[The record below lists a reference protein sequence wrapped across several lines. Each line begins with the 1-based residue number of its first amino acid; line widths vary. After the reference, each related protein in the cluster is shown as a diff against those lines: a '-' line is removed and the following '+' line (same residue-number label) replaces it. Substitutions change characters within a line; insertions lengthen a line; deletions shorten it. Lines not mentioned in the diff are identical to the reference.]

1 MQRVSILMNKKQMDI
16 GKISIPFEYICPLFS
31 ENKFNSF
38 YTFNHTLPATAKNK
52 SVLMHSNRFDTD
64 NSYQYDYQL
73 VIDGF
78 VLIDALAKATV
89 HDDGIN
95 ITVVSRGIEFVKKAE
110 QRSIR
115 DFDFG
120 YVEVASKDDSY
131 GVRILKWRDHM
142 IDVNLTQSPNE
153 GSHKFP
159 QIFTAGYD
167 GNYGKE
173 NYPHYKHKHVVN
185 PMADG
190 TFPMNIVFPKTEM
203 KTYDDQWW
211 FYTIAPCIRIQY
223 VLEKLMQYYGF
234 TLKDIELLNE
244 PEFQQMVAFNGAV
257 LDDVVDLGG
266 ALINSHGLGFS
277 IADFLPETSVLD
289 FFTMIYE
296 ITGYS
301 FNVQKGEIRFIDSK
315 PLLLKKP
322 SDYSKWYIE
331 DSSFDVVDYQAIKVN
346 YSEEKENEN
355 LKLQMPVWNMP
366 ISALDLAT
374 NEYLPNPDPSHTG
387 INTNVDEVNTE
398 RTLIH
403 YPLKCTFG
411 MTFGYMEDM
420 TAFIQEE
427 AGGFDP
433 ARRHGCYE
441 YMPAFVYPYGI
452 QNVNDASEKKI
463 ASSWYIGVIRGSHTT
478 INAPNPSTINGYP
491 NSIWPYN
498 YATTTWDDRNISV
511 AFNHDFGNS
520 IYLTSERGT
529 WQRFMKN
536 ISMLDNADRITRK
549 AQMPLHVLINVTKFE
564 DIKHILRDRRGNRIG
579 FLEKVSGQITEKG
592 IGEIELTYRVPKV
605 VLSNGDFNDD
615 FSGDYSA

>member
-1 MQRVSILMNKKQMDI
+1 MDI

-38 YTFNHTLPATAKNK
+38 FTFTHTLPATAKNK
-52 SVLMHSNRFDTD
+52 SALMHSNRFDTD
-64 NSYQYDYQL
+64 NFYQYDYQL

-120 YVEVASKDDSY
+120 SVSVCDQSDSY
-131 GVRILKWRDHM
+131 GVRLLKWRDHI
-142 IDVNLTQSPNE
+142 IDVNLTESPEE
-153 GSHKFP
+153 GTHKFP

-167 GNYGKE
+167 GNYGKD
-173 NYPHYKHKHVVN
+173 NYPHSKHKHVVN

-190 TFPMNIVFPKTEM
+190 TFPMNIIFPKAQM
-203 KTYDDQWW
+203 NTYEDQWW

-223 VLEKLMQYYGF
+223 VFEKLMEYYGF

-244 PEFQQMVAFNGAV
+244 QEFKQAVAFNGVV

-266 ALINSHGLGFS
+266 GLVNSHGLGFNIS
-277 IADFLPETSVLD
+277 DFLPETSVLD
-289 FFTMIYE
+289 FFAMIYE
-296 ITGYS
+296 LTGYS
-301 FNVQKGEIRFIDSK
+301 FNVGKGEIRFIDSK
-315 PLLLKKP
+315 KILSKKP
-322 SDYSKWYIE
+322 SDYSMWYIE
-331 DSSFDVVDYQAIKVN
+331 SSSFDIVDYQAIKVV

-355 LKLQMPVWNMP
+355 LKLQLPIWNMP
-366 ISALDLAT
+366 ISSLNPT
-374 NEYLPNPDPSHTG
+374 TGEYILNPDPSHIG
-387 INTNVDEVNTE
+387 VNTNVDEVNTE
-398 RTLIH
+398 RTLSH
-403 YPLKCTFG
+403 YPMKCTFS
-411 MTFGYMEDM
+411 MTYGYMEDM

-433 ARRHGCYE
+433 ARRYGCYE

-452 QNVNDASEKKI
+452 QSVKESTEKKI
-463 ASSWYIGVIRGSHTT
+463 AQPWYVGCIRGQHTT

-491 NSIWPYN
+491 ISIWPYN
-498 YATTTWDDRNISV
+498 YATTTWDDRNITT
-511 AFNHDFGNS
+511 AFSHDFGSS
-520 IYLTSERGT
+520 IYLTAERGT
-529 WQRFMKN
+529 WQRFMKT
-536 ISMLDNADRITRK
+536 ISVLDNADRITRR
-549 AQMPLHVLINVTKFE
+549 AHVPLHVLSNLTRFE

-579 FLEKVSGQITEKG
+579 YLEKVSGQITENG

-605 VLSNGDFNDD
+605 VLSKGDFNDD